1 MNSRRTFSEVE
12 ESGFADPRF
21 VQGECASDDS
31 VLNNPQYSD
40 LIITFG
46 QERVYAHGVVLCMW
60 SLYSKRC
67 LIPPFSADKTA
78 VLHLGNDN
86 DPHLIYNLLKH
97 IYGLSYGEPHNE
109 PRDVSHE
116 NPVTALE
123 QSANV
128 YTVAERYDC
137 PSLRRAAILVLR
149 SQLSKPDFLRNGGLE
164 PLISLVSRVCG
175 PNSVQ
180 TMDPTL
186 RHALVDWVGKNYKAC
201 IRVDGFRIPMGREE
215 LFDLEC
221 ANRLLQHFS

>member
-12 ESGFADPRF
+12 ESEFVDPRF
-21 VQGECASDDS
+21 VQGECADYS
-31 VLNNPQYSD
+31 VFNNPQYSD

-46 QERVYAHGVVLCMW
+46 QERVYAHRVVLCMW
-60 SLYSKRC
+60 SLYFKRC

-86 DPHLIYNLLKH
+86 DPHLIYYLLKH
-97 IYGLSYGEPHNE
+97 IYGLSYGEPYNE

-128 YTVAERYDC
+128 YTVADNTTVL
-137 PSLRRAAILVLR
+137 PSVVLPYWCF
-149 SQLSKPDFLRNGGLE
+149 PDFLRNGGLE

-186 RHALVDWVGKNYKAC
+186 RHALVYWVGKNYKAC
-201 IRVDGFRIPMGREE
+201 MRVDGFRLPMRRGE

>member
-12 ESGFADPRF
+12 ESEFPDPRF
-21 VQGECASDDS
+21 VQGECADYS
-31 VLNNPQYSD
+31 VFDNPQYSD
-40 LIITFG
+40 LIIKFG
-46 QERVYAHGVVLCMW
+46 QERVYAHRVVLCMW
-60 SLYSKRC
+60 SLYFKRC

-97 IYGLSYGEPHNE
+97 IYGLSYGEIGNG
-109 PRDVSHE
+109 PRGISHE

-128 YTVAERYDC
+128 YT
-137 PSLRRAAILVLR
+137 
-149 SQLSKPDFLRNGGLE
+149 KPDFLRNRGLE
-164 PLISLVSRVCG
+164 PLISLISRVCG

-221 ANRLLQHFS
+221 ANWLLQHFS